1 VFVPMV
7 NPLNRNAGTQYP
19 TERCSKKRLT
29 NWDSETHV
37 GFLIVGNYNLIEL
50 IKSLIIGF
58 V

>member
-1 VFVPMV
+1 MV
-7 NPLNRNAGTQYP
+7 NPLNRNAGTQLP